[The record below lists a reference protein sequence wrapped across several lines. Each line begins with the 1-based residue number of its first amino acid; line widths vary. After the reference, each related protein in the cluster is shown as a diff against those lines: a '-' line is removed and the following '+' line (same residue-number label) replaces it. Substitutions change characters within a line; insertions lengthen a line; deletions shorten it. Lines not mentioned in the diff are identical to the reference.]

1 MNNLPFKSTDAA
13 FKYAQKHFVKNKLSP
28 KESYIGI
35 VRLIDD
41 RKHPSVYMLEIVCKA
56 GNFFNRHSSTTV
68 AAVKHPDL
76 TIKINENDLVIFGAE
91 NTNIKIPT
99 GMLLYKLK
107 PELDLDSNR
116 FIQSE
121 EKPQTSK
128 VDIKNAAQE
137 GIKIWEH
144 DLDYKYGLLLPESE
158 ILEDESCLYF
168 CQTNR
173 KKLCAAWDI
182 KKEKWQVNIN
192 RSLLDGLSF
201 STPKRFEQIVFG
213 KQSNEDGYY
222 RKQYLIEYLL
232 FGLNAGEIK
241 TLSKNVDN
249 EAKIE
254 FSIEAGTWNNMLV
267 GNPVGVEDGMCKY
280 FEKNSID
287 ERILHFALLSNEW
300 NITVEFVLGEYE
312 EYEQHSFNIKDFDGY
327 FLTP

>member
-13 FKYAQKHFVKNKLSP
+13 FEYAQKHFVKNKLSP

-173 KKLCAAWDI
+173 KKLCAAFPGKGR
-182 KKEKWQVNIN
+182 KK
-192 RSLLDGLSF
+192 RP
-201 STPKRFEQIVFG
+201 T
-213 KQSNEDGYY
+213 
-222 RKQYLIEYLL
+222 
-232 FGLNAGEIK
+232 
-241 TLSKNVDN
+241 
-249 EAKIE
+249 
-254 FSIEAGTWNNMLV
+254 
-267 GNPVGVEDGMCKY
+267 
-280 FEKNSID
+280 
-287 ERILHFALLSNEW
+287 
-300 NITVEFVLGEYE
+300 
-312 EYEQHSFNIKDFDGY
+312 
-327 FLTP
+327 